1 MAVESDPKREKH
13 RHDDA
18 HAHAHDHDH
27 HNDHDHGHDH
37 DHDHDHGHNDSG
49 HNHRQ
54 NEGDHDHHDH
64 HHAHGL
70 SELRRTP
77 YRRLVFAFVITASFM
92 FVEAIVG
99 FVSGSLALVAD
110 AGHMLADAAAL
121 ALAMIAQRIAA
132 QQRTR
137 ARTYGHRRAEVLAAF
152 ANGVALALTAVW
164 IFGEAAQRFR
174 EPRVIDAQAMIATAV
189 LGLVVNL
196 VAAGVLAS
204 GSHGHNVNTRA
215 ALAHVLSDAL
225 GSVGAIV
232 GGVLVSTLGWY
243 RADPVISVVIGVLIL
258 WGGFKLVRDTSHV
271 LMEGSPIE
279 VDIADIEK
287 TIRSVPG
294 VVDFHDLHVW
304 SISEGF
310 DVLTVHIVIARGF
323 HGTDVVQAVSTR
335 IREVH
340 QIEHCTIQPEP
351 QRTAELVKLRRKP
364 PASKNLEQQS
374 SSVVLG
380 QTVPNDGEIA

>member
-1 MAVESDPKREKH
+1 MAVESESKREKH
-13 RHDDA
+13 RHDDG

-27 HNDHDHGHDH
+27 QHDHDHDPDHHHDHGHRDSGHGHDH
-37 DHDHDHGHNDSG
+37 DHDESD
-49 HNHRQ
+49 R
-54 NEGDHDHHDH
+54 DH

-70 SELRRTP
+70 SELRKTP
-77 YRRLVFAFVITASFM
+77 YRRLVFAFVITAGFM

-152 ANGVALALTAVW
+152 ANGVALALTAIW

-174 EPRVIDAQAMIATAV
+174 EPRVIDAKAMIATAV

-225 GSVGAIV
+225 GSVGAIA
-232 GGVLVSTLGWY
+232 GGILVSSLGWY
-243 RADPVISVVIGVLIL
+243 RADPVISAVIGILIL

-287 TIRSVPG
+287 TIRGVPG

-323 HGTDVVQAVSTR
+323 HGTDVVQAVSMR

-340 QIEHCTIQPEP
+340 QIEHSTIQPEP
-351 QRTAELVKLRRKP
+351 QRTPELVKLRRKP
-364 PASKNLEQQS
+364 NASKSLEQQAS
-374 SSVVLG
+374 AVVLG
-380 QTVPNDGEIA
+380 QTAHNEGEIA

>member
-1 MAVESDPKREKH
+1 MAAEADAKHSSREHDHSHAHEHDGDDQDHDHAEQPHDHDEHDQGH
-13 RHDDA
+13 RHDHGDA
-18 HAHAHDHDH
+18 H
-27 HNDHDHGHDH
+27 G
-37 DHDHDHGHNDSG
+37 
-49 HNHRQ
+49 
-54 NEGDHDHHDH
+54 DH
-64 HHAHGL
+64 HHGHGL
-70 SELRRTP
+70 SELRQTP
-77 YRRLVFAFVITASFM
+77 YGRLVFAFVITAGFM

-121 ALAMIAQRIAA
+121 ALAMMAQRIAS

-174 EPRVIDAQAMIATAV
+174 EPRVIDATAMIATAV
-189 LGLVVNL
+189 VGLVVNL
-196 VAAGVLAS
+196 VAAGMLSA

-232 GGVLVSTLGWY
+232 GGVLVSTLGWQ
-243 RADPVISVVIGVLIL
+243 RADPVISVLIGGLIL
-258 WGGFKLVRDTSHV
+258 WGGFTLVRDTSHV

-323 HGTDVVQAVSTR
+323 HGTDVVQAVASR

-340 QIEHCTIQPEP
+340 QLEHCTIQPEP
-351 QRTAELVKLRRKP
+351 TRAPELVTLRRKP
-364 PASKNLEQQS
+364 SSPDNLVQQPS
-374 SSVVLG
+374 LVAIG
-380 QTVPNDGEIA
+380 QTAAREREPA

>member
-1 MAVESDPKREKH
+1 
-13 RHDDA
+13 
-18 HAHAHDHDH
+18 
-27 HNDHDHGHDH
+27 
-37 DHDHDHGHNDSG
+37 
-49 HNHRQ
+49 
-54 NEGDHDHHDH
+54 
-64 HHAHGL
+64 L

-77 YRRLVFAFVITASFM
+77 FGRLVFAFTITAGFM

-174 EPRVIDAQAMIATAV
+174 EPRVIDARAMIATAV
-189 LGLVVNL
+189 VGLVINL
-196 VAAGVLAS
+196 VAAVVLS
-204 GSHGHNVNTRA
+204 TGSNGHNMNTRA

-232 GGVLVSTLGWY
+232 GGVLVFTLGWT
-243 RADPVISVVIGVLIL
+243 RADPVISAVIGVLIL

-287 TIRSVPG
+287 TIRAVPG

-323 HGTDVVQAVSTR
+323 HGTDVVQAVAVR
-335 IREVH
+335 MREVH
-340 QIEHCTIQPEP
+340 QLEHCTIQPEP
-351 QRTAELVKLRRKP
+351 SSVPELVTLRRKP
-364 PASKNLEQQS
+364 TKSLVQQT
-374 SSVVLG
+374 SSVALG
-380 QTVPNDGEIA
+380 QTTAHEHEPA

>member
-1 MAVESDPKREKH
+1 M
-13 RHDDA
+13 
-18 HAHAHDHDH
+18 
-27 HNDHDHGHDH
+27 
-37 DHDHDHGHNDSG
+37 
-49 HNHRQ
+49 
-54 NEGDHDHHDH
+54 
-64 HHAHGL
+64 

-77 YRRLVFAFVITASFM
+77 YGRLVFAFVITAGFM

-121 ALAMIAQRIAA
+121 ALAMMAQRIAS

-152 ANGVALALTAVW
+152 ANGVALALTAIW

-174 EPRVIDAQAMIATAV
+174 EPRMIDAGAMIATAV
-189 LGLVVNL
+189 VGLVVNL
-196 VAAGVLAS
+196 VAAAVLAT

-232 GGVLVSTLGWY
+232 GGVLVSTLGWH
-243 RADPVISVVIGVLIL
+243 RADPVISVLLGGLIL
-258 WGGFKLVRDTSHV
+258 WGGFRLVRDTSHV

-323 HGTDVVQAVSTR
+323 HGTDVVQAVSSR

-340 QIEHCTIQPEP
+340 QLEHCTIQPEP
-351 QRTAELVKLRRKP
+351 SRVPELVTLRRKP
-364 PASKNLEQQS
+364 SSPDNLVPKPS
-374 SSVVLG
+374 LVTVG
-380 QTVPNDGEIA
+380 QTGAPEREPA